1 MDNSPPTGRTFVKYD
16 ILSIFRNSL
25 GKIQV
30 SLLSGVT
37 GTIHDGLCRPTF
49 MIYLTDFF
57 LELETLQTEVV

>member
-1 MDNSPPTGRTFVKYD
+1 MDNSPPTGRICVKYD

-25 GKIQV
+25 GKIRV

-37 GTIHDGLCRPTF
+37 GTIHHGLCKPTF
-49 MIYLTDFF
+49 MTYLADFF